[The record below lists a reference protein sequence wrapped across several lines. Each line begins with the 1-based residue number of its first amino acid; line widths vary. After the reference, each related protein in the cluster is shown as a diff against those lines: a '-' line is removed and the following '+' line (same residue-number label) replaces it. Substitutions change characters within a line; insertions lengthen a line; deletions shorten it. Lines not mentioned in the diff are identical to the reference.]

1 MKLQLL
7 LIAVF
12 CYFISDANCLL
23 SKVSIDERTHNSSLI
38 INGKV
43 KSKHSFW
50 NEEKTCIYT
59 ASKIEIF
66 NILKGNSTSFIEVI
80 TPGGEVDGKLIVVE
94 PNANLNINDEGI
106 FFLKENNI
114 DIQSTSKLPKY
125 EIYALAQGF
134 IGHDKN
140 TNTYSDPFQEYSNIF
155 AVAQL
160 ISKTTGVDYVISDI
174 TNNRL
179 IDNTYAN
186 SDDNIIS
193 LSPSRISAGTGSILT
208 ITGNGFGTKTGLAN
222 IQFRN
227 ANSTSF
233 TNYTNLPDSNYI
245 VSWTNNEIKVIVP
258 GSSFMGQ
265 AGAGTGLVNIIHS
278 NGSVI
283 TSNSPITIT
292 YNQFEYKNR
301 RISLHNQNGIGGYT
315 FTLNENFNNNQAA
328 KATFI
333 RAIDQWKCKTGV
345 NVTLNENTT
354 LNSCSNLNDHLNSI
368 SFSTSGCSLPAG
380 TLGITYT
387 SYILC
392 SGSPV
397 IFDGADIVFNANT
410 NFYFGNGVTPSN
422 AFDFESV
429 VLHEL
434 GHAFGEGHNS
444 ETTDVMYPVLTNGVA
459 KRVLNVYSDLD
470 NIINVV
476 TRSTSNSYC
485 GLQKLISIHTPCIMQ
500 VIQPVTASFISDKTT
515 GCTPLTVNFTDK
527 SSENPTQWKWDI
539 DNNGTIDYTSQN
551 ISHTFTTAGTY
562 NVKLIA
568 SSATSTD
575 TIVKIAQIV
584 VAPALKASIEISQN
598 ISCHNGNNG
607 SLIVTPTG
615 GNGNYSYTW
624 NNNHTQ
630 STLHNINAGVYTVSL
645 KDGYNCV
652 ATASKTISQPDPI
665 QLNITSEAINA
676 NQFNANVQVSG
687 GVAPYIFLLNNNI
700 VSLLNNQIKNI
711 VSGNYSVIV
720 KDNNNCIQNAS
731 FSVSMPTSAID
742 IDKKFDAL
750 DVFPNPAA
758 NQINLH
764 FSLLEYQNLSLE
776 LLDITGQTVFSDIY
790 EHTKEKQSLIDVS
803 NLPNGTYLLKFGLT
817 EGNTFRKIIV
827 NH

>member
-1 MKLQLL
+1 MKHQLL
-7 LIAVF
+7 LAAIF
-12 CYFISDANCLL
+12 CYLTSNSNCFL
-23 SKVSIDERTHNSSLI
+23 SKVSINEKTQNSSLI

-43 KSKHSFW
+43 KSQHSFW

-66 NILKGNSTSFIEVI
+66 NILKGNSTLFIEII
-80 TPGGEVDGKLIVVE
+80 TPGGEVDGKLIVAE

-114 DIQSTSKLPKY
+114 KIQSTSKLPKY

-134 IGHDKN
+134 ISHDKN
-140 TNTYSDPFQEYSNIF
+140 TNTYSDPFQEYPNLF
-155 AVAQL
+155 VVAQL
-160 ISKTTGVDYVISDI
+160 ISKTTGVEYAISDI
-174 TNNRL
+174 TDSRL
-179 IDNTYAN
+179 IDNSYAN
-186 SDDNIIS
+186 SGDNLIS
-193 LSPSRISAGTGSILT
+193 FNPSRISAGTGSILT
-208 ITGNGFGTKTGLAN
+208 ITGSGFGTKTGQAN

-233 TNYTNLPDSNYI
+233 TNYSNLPDSNYI

-265 AGAGTGLVNIIHS
+265 SGAGTGLVNIIHS
-278 NGSVI
+278 SGAII
-283 TSNSPITIT
+283 TSNSPVTIT

-301 RISLHNQNGIGGYT
+301 RISLYNQNGDGGYT
-315 FTLNENFNNNQAA
+315 FSLNENFNNNLAA
-328 KATFI
+328 KNTFI

-345 NVTLNENTT
+345 NVAINENTT
-354 LNSCSNLNDHLNSI
+354 LTTCTNINDHLNTV
-368 SFSTSGCSLPAG
+368 SFSTSDCTLPAG

-387 SYILC
+387 SYTLC

-397 IFDGADIVFNANT
+397 IFDGADIIFNANAS
-410 NFYFGNGVTPSN
+410 FYFGDGTTPAN
-422 AFDFESV
+422 TFDFESV

-444 ETTDVMYPVLTNGVA
+444 ETTDIMYPVLTSGVA

-470 NIINVV
+470 NIIDVV
-476 TRSTSNSYC
+476 TRSTSNSFC
-485 GLQKLISIHTPCIMQ
+485 GLQKLTSINTPCLSQVTMTPIM
-500 VIQPVTASFISDKTT
+500 AAFITDKTV
-515 GCTPLTVNFTDK
+515 GCAPLTVSFTDK
-527 SSENPTQWKWDI
+527 SGGNPTIWKWDI

-562 NVKLIA
+562 NVRLIA
-568 SSATSTD
+568 SSATSSDST
-575 TIVKIAQIV
+575 VRMAQII
-584 VAPALKASIEISQN
+584 VAPTLKASIEISQN

-607 SLIVTPTG
+607 ALTVSPTG

-624 NNNHTQ
+624 NNNHPQ
-630 STLHNINAGVYTVSL
+630 PTLHNINAGTYSITI

-652 ATASKTISQPDPI
+652 ATASKTISQPNPI
-665 QLNITSEAINA
+665 QLNITTEAINT

-720 KDNNNCIQNAS
+720 KDNNKLQLGE
-731 FSVSMPTSAID
+731 VSMNNKILLFK
-742 IDKKFDAL
+742 I
-750 DVFPNPAA
+750 
-758 NQINLH
+758 
-764 FSLLEYQNLSLE
+764 FSS
-776 LLDITGQTVFSDIY
+776 
-790 EHTKEKQSLIDVS
+790 
-803 NLPNGTYLLKFGLT
+803 TYFTAK
-817 EGNTFRKIIV
+817 
-827 NH
+827 